1 MATKKVEKK
10 GCACDLD
17 KAVADFKKQQELDAQ
32 EQFEAQQAQKSA
44 NVYIIYAVSANIILS
59 LITLLYVLSNCGA
72 SCHGKP

>member
-17 KAVADFKKQQELDAQ
+17 KAVADFKKRQDADAM
-32 EQFEAQQAQKSA
+32 EEMEARLSQKSFNA
-44 NVYIIYAVSANIILS
+44 TILIFVLLNIALS
-59 LITLLYVLSNCGA
+59 ITTLYVLSNCGA